1 MYAYTHKAM
10 CCVEKAALCANVKG
24 ECGGIVCL
32 YRTSVLC
39 LCAYGITVCIY
50 KAAVRIEG
58 VCVQIVTVLLKGV
71 VVFVCI

>member
-1 MYAYTHKAM
+1 M
-10 CCVEKAALCANVKG
+10 
-24 ECGGIVCL
+24 CL

-58 VCVQIVTVLLKGV
+58 VCVQIVIVLLKGV